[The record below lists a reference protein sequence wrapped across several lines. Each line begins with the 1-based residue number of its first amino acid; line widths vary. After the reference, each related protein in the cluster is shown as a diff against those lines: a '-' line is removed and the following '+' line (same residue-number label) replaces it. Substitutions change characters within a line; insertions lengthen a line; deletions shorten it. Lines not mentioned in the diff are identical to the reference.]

1 MGAEP
6 DLVVVAANDAEHR
19 RQAEASTGE
28 LRRVEGVEELR
39 FRLVAHAGAGV
50 RHVEEGVGAF
60 RKVVRELEVGEE
72 GAVRARRARREGDR
86 PALAAERLRRVRDQV
101 EDDLSELRDVGLD
114 RRRVGGKR
122 EREARLLRERALN
135 QLGRLSRN
143 AVDAYGLDD
152 VLPLARVREH
162 LLRQVLGIR

>member
-1 MGAEP
+1 
-6 DLVVVAANDAEHR
+6 R
-19 RQAEASTGE
+19 
-28 LRRVEGVEELR
+28 
-39 FRLVAHAGAGV
+39 AG
-50 RHVEEGVGAF
+50 
-60 RKVVRELEVGEE
+60 RE
-72 GAVRARRARREGDR
+72 RNR

-114 RRRVGGKR
+114 RRRVRGER

-162 LLRQVLGIR
+162 LLRQVGASLRRQLDRLEGLAKRRLGRQRSERVVRVSEDDGEQVVEVVGDPAGEDAEALELLRLDQALRRALHVG